1 MRFKMG
7 GIYPAILTPFTKNGK
22 QVDYDKACAYA
33 HYLADKGVHGIFVG
47 GTSGEALL
55 MSMDERKRLT
65 EELVGAVGKRIE
77 VVVQSGTI
85 DTYSTIELTEHSMA
99 SGAKAVG
106 IYTPSIYRLDG
117 SANYNHFKM
126 IAEAS
131 PKSPILLYNIP
142 SVTNNNL
149 SPDLIMQLANDFDNV
164 VGMKD
169 SSGNMGHVARVVAK
183 TPKSFIVINGADDF
197 TYQAYMTGCQG
208 SVAITANV
216 APEIFLKIYKEQ
228 KAGNF
233 KAALKASEHL
243 TRVID
248 GIGGG
253 SPLSVYKEAV
263 RLRGADAGYVRP
275 PQREATKDEKKK
287 VKTALKREKLIK

>member
-22 QVDYDKACAYA
+22 NVDYEKSCAYA

-65 EELVGAVGKRIE
+65 EELVKSVGKRIE

-85 DTYSTIELTEHSMA
+85 DTYSTIELTEHAMA
-99 SGAKAVG
+99 SGAKACG
-106 IYTPSIYRLDG
+106 IYTPSIYRYDPDAL
-117 SANYNHFKM
+117 YNHYKM
-126 IAEAS
+126 IAEAI

-149 SPDLIMQLANDFDNV
+149 TPNLIAELANDFDNI

-169 SSGNMGHVARVVAK
+169 SSGNMGHLARVVAK

-197 TYQAYMTGCQG
+197 TFQAYVTGVKG
-208 SVAITANV
+208 SVALTANV
-216 APEIFLKIYKEQ
+216 VPEIFLKIYNEV
-228 KAGNF
+228 KAGNLS
-233 KAALKASEHL
+233 AALKANEKL
-243 TRVID
+243 ARVID
-248 GIGGG
+248 GIGSG
-253 SPLSVYKEAV
+253 SPLSMYKEAV
-263 RLRGADAGYVRP
+263 RLRGANAGYVRP
-275 PQREATKDEKKK
+275 PQREATKDEKKR
-287 VKTALKREKLIK
+287 VRQALKAEKLIK